1 MDAYGGNDEES
12 AELRK
17 LLAEV
22 VRRYRDAIALKHVK
36 TDFRCRTR
44 TRTTLRCGRN
54 WSAPAKASKAE

>member
-22 VRRYRDAIALKHVK
+22 VRSDSVVRQHEY
-36 TDFRCRTR
+36 
-44 TRTTLRCGRN
+44 
-54 WSAPAKASKAE
+54 SADRFVPE